1 MKHKQIR
8 SNIDLKGIDMSLMKN
23 PKFVHWGMKHKQSRS
38 NIDLMGIDKN

>member
-1 MKHKQIR
+1 
-8 SNIDLKGIDMSLMKN
+8 MSLMKN